1 MRLARSVRL
10 SARALLAHRARAAL
24 AVASVGAG
32 VAAVVLARAVGA
44 GVEGEVRARVEAVGL
59 DLLVVRAAEVPR
71 SPARPELRGPATS
84 LRLDDWAAIGRLPA
98 VAHAA
103 PAAEAPVRVK
113 AGGAAMATRMLGTT
127 AEYPA
132 VRRFRV
138 ARGRFLTVDDDRAA
152 RRVVVLGARVADE
165 LFAGDPVGRELR
177 LQRIPFQVVGVLA
190 PRGALADGDE
200 DNQVLVPV
208 RTALRRVTNRTALSA
223 IFVRVRDPAALRAAE
238 AEVAARLAARH
249 RPARDGRPDFE
260 VQHAAAGA
268 AMQRATADSLR
279 TLTAGIAAV
288 ALGLGGSG
296 VMALMLLSV
305 RERTAE
311 IGLRVAVGARPRYV
325 VVQFLLESTALAL
338 VGWASGLALGLA
350 GAAAVAAGT
359 RWPAAASADGVW
371 LSLGVALAAG
381 LVFGAVPAR
390 RAARVPPLRALRT
403 R

>member
-1 MRLARSVRL
+1 M
-10 SARALLAHRARAAL
+10 
-24 AVASVGAG
+24 
-32 VAAVVLARAVGA
+32 
-44 GVEGEVRARVEAVGL
+44 
-59 DLLVVRAAEVPR
+59 
-71 SPARPELRGPATS
+71 PAN
-84 LRLDDWAAIGRLPA
+84 
-98 VAHAA
+98 
-103 PAAEAPVRVK
+103 
-113 AGGAAMATRMLGTT
+113 TT
-127 AEYPA
+127 AA
-132 VRRFRV
+132 
-138 ARGRFLTVDDDRAA
+138 
-152 RRVVVLGARVADE
+152 
-165 LFAGDPVGRELR
+165 
-177 LQRIPFQVVGVLA
+177 
-190 PRGALADGDE
+190 
-200 DNQVLVPV
+200 
-208 RTALRRVTNRTALSA
+208 
-223 IFVRVRDPAALRAAE
+223 
-238 AEVAARLAARH
+238 
-249 RPARDGRPDFE
+249 
-260 VQHAAAGA
+260 
-268 AMQRATADSLR
+268 LR